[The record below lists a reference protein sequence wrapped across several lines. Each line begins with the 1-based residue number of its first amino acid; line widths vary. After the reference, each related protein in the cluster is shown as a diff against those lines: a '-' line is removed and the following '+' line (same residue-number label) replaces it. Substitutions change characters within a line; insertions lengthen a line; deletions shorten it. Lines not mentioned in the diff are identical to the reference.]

1 MYHMTLY
8 VFDSMIVEKRMEAYG
23 DVSIL
28 LEKKGGKNGGG
39 WGGRMK

>member
-8 VFDSMIVEKRMEAYG
+8 VCDSVIVEKRMEAYG

-28 LEKKGGKNGGG
+28 LEKKGGKSGSG
-39 WGGRMK
+39 WGGRIK